1 MGYNIA
7 NKHGMLPANQGDT
20 MKGKVIAY
28 QGVEGAYSHLAC
40 RNAFP
45 HSVAIACASFE
56 DAVALVE
63 KETVDFAMIP
73 VENSTAG
80 RVEEIYRLIPGSSLF
95 IIKEHFEP
103 VNHCLLGV
111 KGSTLEDVRYVA
123 SHPQALAQCYRNII
137 DLNLTAVAKF
147 DTAGSAKEI
156 AQMNDPAHAAIAS
169 KLAAHLYD
177 LKILKEYFGDM
188 QGNVTR
194 FIVLSRDNTVPPYDP
209 AKEYIT
215 SLIFHVR
222 DIPAALY
229 KALGGFATNGVN
241 LLKLESYSMTGS
253 LQVSRFHIDIEAH
266 PEEKPLKLALEE
278 LTFFAREIKYL
289 GVYEKHP
296 GREHYQLV

>member
-1 MGYNIA
+1 M
-7 NKHGMLPANQGDT
+7 QG
-20 MKGKVIAY
+20 KIIAY

-45 HSVAIACASFE
+45 KSVAIACSSFE
-56 DAVALVE
+56 DAVKLVE
-63 KETVDFAMIP
+63 NKTADFAMIP

-80 RVEEIYRLIPGSSLF
+80 RVEEIYRLIPESSLF
-95 IIKEHFEP
+95 IVDEHFEP

-111 KGSTLEDVRYVA
+111 KGSTLDDIRYVS
-123 SHPQALAQCYRNII
+123 SHPQALAQCYKNIL
-137 DLNLTAVAKF
+137 DLKLTALAKF
-147 DTAGSAKEI
+147 DTAGAAQEI
-156 AQMNDPAHAAIAS
+156 AQLSDPTHGAIAS
-169 KLAAHLYD
+169 SLSAHLYD
-177 LKILKEYFGDM
+177 LEILQEYFGDM

-194 FIVLSRDNTVPPYDP
+194 FIVLSRDNTTPDFDP
-209 AKEYIT
+209 ATSYIT

-266 PEEKPLKLALEE
+266 PEEPKLKRALEE

-289 GVYEKHP
+289 GVYEKHA
-296 GREHYQLV
+296 GREEYKLV

>member
-1 MGYNIA
+1 MNDKI
-7 NKHGMLPANQGDT
+7 
-20 MKGKVIAY
+20 IAY

-40 RNAFP
+40 KNAFP
-45 HSVAIACASFE
+45 KSISIACESFE
-56 DAVALVE
+56 DAMKLVE
-63 KETVDFAMIP
+63 DGTANFAMIP

-80 RVEEIYRLIPGSSLF
+80 RVEEIYRLIPKSSLF

-103 VNHCLLGV
+103 VNHCLLGIQ
-111 KGSTLEDVRYVA
+111 KSKIEDIKFVG
-123 SHPQALAQCYRNII
+123 SHPQALAQCYKNIL

-156 AQMNDPAHAAIAS
+156 STQSDPKYGAIAS
-169 KLAAHLYD
+169 KLAADLYD
-177 LKILKEYFGDM
+177 LKILKEYFGDLK
-188 QGNVTR
+188 GNVTR
-194 FIVLSRDNTVPPYDP
+194 FIILSKENTIPRFD
-209 AKEYIT
+209 KNKSYIT

-266 PEEKPLKLALEE
+266 PQEKRFKLALDE
-278 LTFFAREIKYL
+278 LRYFAKEIKYL
-289 GVYEKHP
+289 GVYEKHN
-296 GREHYQLV
+296 GRENYKLL

>member
-1 MGYNIA
+1 MNDKI
-7 NKHGMLPANQGDT
+7 
-20 MKGKVIAY
+20 IAY

-40 RNAFP
+40 KNAFP
-45 HSVAIACASFE
+45 KSISIACESFE
-56 DAVALVE
+56 DAMGLVE
-63 KETVDFAMIP
+63 NKTADFAMIP

-80 RVEEIYRLIPGSSLF
+80 RVEEIYRLIPRSSLF

-111 KGSTLEDVRYVA
+111 KGSKLEDIKYVG
-123 SHPQALAQCYRNII
+123 SHPQALAQCYKNIL

-156 AQMNDPAHAAIAS
+156 SSNNDIKYASIAS
-169 KLAAHLYD
+169 KLAAKLYNLD
-177 LKILKEYFGDM
+177 ILKEYFGDLK
-188 QGNVTR
+188 GNVTR
-194 FIVLSRDNTVPPYDP
+194 FIILSRENTIPKY
-209 AKEYIT
+209 ENNRTYIT

-229 KALGGFATNGVN
+229 KALGGFATNSVN

-266 PEEKPLKLALEE
+266 PEEKKLKLAIDE
-278 LTFFAREIKYL
+278 LKYFAKEIKYL
-289 GVYEKHP
+289 GVYEKHV
-296 GREHYQLV
+296 GRENYKLI